1 MKLTEAVPM
10 YTQEQFDSLPEWM
23 QKDLVKDGDVYKHA
37 GFLKV
42 KKTADSND
50 EEKRKI
56 AEELAQYKAA
66 EATRKAEAE
75 REGYERAKKD
85 GNVEELEKRFM
96 QQIDDAKRR
105 ADESEKQF
113 KERMAKLAQKE
124 QRALAVQIA
133 AKYAIDEDSQ
143 DLLVD
148 ALMRQIQVDV
158 ESDTTVFLDATGSA
172 LSVDRTGFE
181 AEFLKTPRY
190 QRLLKADVTTTGG
203 GKTNGNNRDSA
214 SKKPEEYTEQERVA
228 LYKQN
233 PTLFN
238 QLFPKK

>member
-10 YTQEQFDSLPEWM
+10 YTQEQYDSLPEWM

-66 EATRKAEAE
+66 EATRKADAE
-75 REGYERAKKD
+75 REGYERALKE
-85 GNVEELEKRFM
+85 GNIEELQKRFAQQINDEKR
-96 QQIDDAKRR
+96 RS
-105 ADESEKQF
+105 DETATQF
-113 KERMAKLAQKE
+113 KERMAKLAKKE
-124 QRALAVQIA
+124 RRAIAMQIA
-133 AKYAIDEDSQ
+133 AKYAIDQDAQ

-148 ALMRQIQVDV
+148 ELERQIEVDV

-172 LSVDRTGFE
+172 LSVDRAGFE

>member
-1 MKLTEAVPM
+1 M
-10 YTQEQFDSLPEWM
+10 YTQEQYDELPEWM
-23 QKDLVKDGDVYKHA
+23 QKDLMKDGDVYKHA

-42 KKTADSND
+42 KKTADTND
-50 EEKRKI
+50 EEKRKL
-56 AEELAQYKAA
+56 AEELNQYKSA
-66 EATRKAEAE
+66 EKNRLEEAE
-75 REGYERAKKD
+75 RKAYERALKD
-85 GNVEELEKRFM
+85 GNVDELQRRFE
-96 QQIDDAKRR
+96 QQISDAQKR
-105 ADESEKQF
+105 ADESASQF

-143 DLLVD
+143 DLLID

-158 ESDTTVFLDATGSA
+158 ENDTTVFLDATGSA
-172 LSVDRTGFE
+172 LSVDRAGFE
-181 AEFLKTPRY
+181 AEFVKTPRY

-238 QLFPKK
+238 QLFPKR

>member
-1 MKLTEAVPM
+1 M
-10 YTQEQFDSLPEWM
+10 YTQEQYDELPEWM

-42 KKTADSND
+42 KKTADTND
-50 EEKRKI
+50 EEKRKL
-56 AEELAQYKAA
+56 AEELNQYKSA
-66 EATRKAEAE
+66 EKNRLEEAE
-75 REGYERAKKD
+75 RKAYERALKD
-85 GNVEELEKRFM
+85 GNVDELQRRFE
-96 QQIDDAKRR
+96 QQISDAQKR
-105 ADESEKQF
+105 ADESASQF

-143 DLLVD
+143 DLLID
-148 ALMRQIQVDV
+148 ALMLQIQVDV
-158 ESDTTVFLDATGSA
+158 ESDTTVFLDAKGSA
-172 LSVDRTGFE
+172 LSVDRAGFE
-181 AEFLKTPRY
+181 AEFVKTPRY

-228 LYKQN
+228 LFKQN

-238 QLFPKK
+238 QLFPKR

>member
-1 MKLTEAVPM
+1 M
-10 YTQEQFDSLPEWM
+10 YTQEQYDSLPEWM
-23 QKDLVKDGDVYKHA
+23 QKELVKDGDVYKHA

-42 KKTADSND
+42 KKTSDSKD
-50 EEKRKI
+50 EETRRI
-56 AEELAQYKAA
+56 ADELAQYKAA

-75 REGYERAKKD
+75 REGYERAIKE
-85 GNVEELEKRFM
+85 GNIDELQKRYQQQLEDEKR
-96 QQIDDAKRR
+96 RSG
-105 ADESEKQF
+105 ESEKQF

-158 ESDTTVFLDATGSA
+158 ENDTTVFLDATGSA

-214 SKKPEEYTEQERVA
+214 SKKPEVYTEQERVA

>member
-1 MKLTEAVPM
+1 M
-10 YTQEQFDSLPEWM
+10 YTQEQYDALPDWM

-42 KKTADSND
+42 KKTADAND
-50 EEKRKI
+50 EEKRKL
-56 AEELAQYKAA
+56 AEKLAAY
-66 EATRKAEAE
+66 ESAEAE
-75 REGYERAKKD
+75 RIAEAERKAYERALKD
-85 GNVEELEKRFM
+85 GNVDELQRRFE
-96 QQIDDAKRR
+96 QQILDAQKR
-105 ADESEKQF
+105 ADESASQF

-143 DLLVD
+143 DLLID

-172 LSVDRTGFE
+172 LSVDRAGFE
-181 AEFLKTPRY
+181 AEFVKTPRY

-214 SKKPEEYTEQERVA
+214 SKKPEEYNEQERVA
-228 LYKQN
+228 LFKQN
-233 PTLFN
+233 PTLFY
-238 QLFPKK
+238 QLFPKR

>member
-1 MKLTEAVPM
+1 M
-10 YTQEQFDSLPEWM
+10 YTQEQYESLPEWM

-37 GFLKV
+37 GLVTV
-42 KKTADSND
+42 KKTADALNAD
-50 EEKRKI
+50 KQ
-56 AEELAQYKAA
+56 ALADKLAA
-66 EATRKAEAE
+66 YESAEAE
-75 REGYERAKKD
+75 RMAEAERKAYERAKKD
-85 GNVEELEKRFM
+85 GNVDELEKRY
-96 QQIDDAKRR
+96 QQQVADAQKR
-105 ADESEKQF
+105 ADESAAQF
-113 KERMAKLAQKE
+113 KDRMAKLAQKE

-172 LSVDRTGFE
+172 LSVDRAGFE
-181 AEFLKTPRY
+181 AEFVKTPRY
-190 QRLLKADVTTTGG
+190 QRLLKADITTRGAG
-203 GKTNGNNRDSA
+203 NANGNNRDSA

-233 PTLFN
+233 PTLFK
-238 QLFPKK
+238 QLFPKT